1 MSIPA
6 VADRKQHTSIT
17 STMVYDHYVG
27 DPCYVIPDDRWSEF
41 CDKLFALETYR
52 KYGGGIIRWEVDGE
66 TYLIDVHNSPFG
78 DGTWSFDMQDD
89 EGNDIVLGVDAGLLA
104 IVPMECVCPKADFY
118 LGAVFH
124 GEPTLETLE
133 QDGGIVELNGQ
144 RNKGTTNPS
153 VSSAVTTTLTL
164 SIARQRAV
172 MCVGCV
178 GKNRRKRN
186 DCEQNAGLARRS
198 QAVAE
203 AQRMVGGSSCTSP
216 RGRY

>member
-6 VADRKQHTSIT
+6 VADREATHEYHEYHG
-17 STMVYDHYVG
+17 VYDHYVG

-144 RNKGTTNPS
+144 RNKGYYES
-153 VSSAVTTTLTL
+153 L
-164 SIARQRAV
+164 
-172 MCVGCV
+172 
-178 GKNRRKRN
+178 
-186 DCEQNAGLARRS
+186 CEQCGDYDSNLEYC
-198 QAVAE
+198 E
-203 AQRMVGGSSCTSP
+203 ATGSDVCWMCWEEP
-216 RGRY
+216 EEEE